1 MSIDR
6 LNSAAWAAGFAMA
19 PTEADAPEAPAVEMD
34 AADTERVASR
44 WRSANVL
51 ALPAEQSILGGIGGM
66 RQWFA
71 SWQRKAT
78 A

>member
-19 PTEADAPEAPAVEMD
+19 PTEDEALDAIAPEMRAASEATQTSRAVAVVTSGATETSSEKLSL
-34 AADTERVASR
+34 AAV
-44 WRSANVL
+44 
-51 ALPAEQSILGGIGGM
+51 
-66 RQWFA
+66 RQWIA
-71 SWQRKAT
+71 GLQRRAT